1 MLKERRA
8 IARDSVVPDTLIDV
22 RHHNIRQSRRNLPN
36 SVCYVPRISQT
47 GKTSLPMY
55 AAFRRI
61 PVIAGL
67 AWLALAAAASAQT
80 TDGDPTNAKMH
91 FGPLLMT
98 PSIAVT
104 NIGIDTNVFYEP
116 GFADPKQDFT
126 LTMTPRADLWL
137 RAGRTLFSAFV
148 KEDLV
153 WYRTYASERSANE
166 SAAVTWRVP
175 LDGSWRRPATAIST
189 RASGQDSRSTHDRS
203 GRSIPPSALSS
214 SGRRQKR
221 RSASGCAASR

>member
-1 MLKERRA
+1 
-8 IARDSVVPDTLIDV
+8 
-22 RHHNIRQSRRNLPN
+22 
-36 SVCYVPRISQT
+36 
-47 GKTSLPMY
+47 MY

-98 PSIAVT
+98 PSFAVT

-137 RAGRTLFSAFV
+137 HAGRTLFSAVV

-153 WYRTYASERSANE
+153 WYRTYATERSANE

-175 LDGSWRRPATAIST
+175 LGRLVATTGYGYLNSRERPGFEIDARSQRQEHSTLGSLELRATANANARASSRYSIPAT
-189 RASGQDSRSTHDRS
+189 RAPD
-203 GRSIPPSALSS
+203 
-214 SGRRQKR
+214 
-221 RSASGCAASR
+221 